1 MMPMGALD
9 AAPTFIEMTMK
20 LKMEWDT
27 LAKEHG
33 LTNVASKIIV
43 DDVLLYGCK
52 AKQLL
57 VYFRT
62 VLGVLKQHSATL
74 KLKKCKW
81 FQYRCEFVGMDV
93 AAGVTQPAQSK
104 NEAFDNIELPNT

>member
-1 MMPMGALD
+1 MGALD
-9 AAPTFIEMTMK
+9 VAPTFIEMTMK

-33 LTNVASKIIV
+33 LTNVASQIIV
-43 DDVLLYGCK
+43 DDVLLYGCTDENI
-52 AKQLL
+52 L

-62 VLGVLKQHSATL
+62 VLGFLKHHIPTL

-81 FQYRCEFVGMDV
+81 FQYRYEFVVMDV

-104 NEAFDNIELPNT
+104 NEAFAKIERPNT